1 MRTGLASLALVAAC
15 RGPEDPGRT
24 PGTDAGA
31 WIDPAPALLEDLDPD
46 PMVFEADLV
55 ASPETWA
62 YAPGATVAGLAYGGQ
77 VPGPL
82 IRVPLGARVIVHF
95 RSELPDGFDTTI
107 HWHGIE
113 ANNAADGTPVTQRG
127 VMPGESF
134 DYDFVVTRPGLY
146 WYHPHARGAQGVF
159 DGLYAPLI
167 VDDPGEAELVD
178 LGVLP
183 SDERVLVLSDITDL
197 QGAPI
202 SVEVD
207 NAMEI
212 MNGTEGRH
220 LLVNGREDPV
230 FQVTAGGA
238 VRLRVVNTSITRFW
252 RLSVPGHPLYRVG
265 GEGGLLDA
273 VRVEGGA
280 VEGRVTSLADGA
292 DLGTAE
298 VDLGF
303 ARGEIVLAP
312 AERADLVLVA
322 DGAPGDELELR
333 WEDYARG
340 RHGMWMEGDEMVMDD
355 APDDGRRPGEPVAT
369 FRLVEGSGERW
380 RLGEGDPVL
389 GALGRAV
396 GRIDEAGALDWTGD
410 GAMVLSEVM
419 DMFEDDRGVWQM
431 TTELFLDGVSWH
443 PDHRSGPTQAEAPT
457 ARRARVGD
465 TITWEVRNDS
475 GMAHPLHL
483 HGFSYQELS
492 FSRRD
497 EEAGTLTTWDAG
509 RDEFE
514 DTTLL
519 PGDTSLLLRFR
530 VEDVVGDGGAVGR
543 WMRHCHILQHGENGM
558 ASELVV
564 EPGADR

>member
-1 MRTGLASLALVAAC
+1 MPRIGLVSVALLAAC
-15 RGPEDPGRT
+15 RGPDQPGRT
-24 PGTDAGA
+24 PDGTDP
-31 WIDPAPALLEDLDPD
+31 DPWLDPEPALLEDLDPD

-55 ASPETWA
+55 AAPRTWTYAPEATVDGFA
-62 YAPGATVAGLAYGGQ
+62 YAGE

-82 IRVPLGARVIVHF
+82 IRVPVGARVIVHF

-113 ANNAADGTPVTQRG
+113 ANNDADGTPVTQMG
-127 VMPGESF
+127 IMPGETF

-146 WYHPHARGAQGVF
+146 WYHPHHRGAQGVF
-159 DGLYAPLI
+159 DGLYAPLL
-167 VDDPGEAELVD
+167 VEDPDELD
-178 LGVLP
+178 LVERGILP
-183 SDERVLVLSDITDL
+183 ADERVLVLSDVSDL

-212 MNGTEGRH
+212 MNGTEGKH

-230 FQVTAGGA
+230 FEVAAGSA

-252 RLSVPGHPLYRVG
+252 RLSVPGRTLYRVG
-265 GEGGLLDA
+265 GEGGLLDS
-273 VRVEGGA
+273 VRVEGGT

-292 DLGTAE
+292 DLGTTDVE
-298 VDLGF
+298 LGF

-312 AERADLVLVA
+312 AERADLVLVT

-340 RHGMWMEGDEMVMDD
+340 RHGMWMEDDVMVMDD
-355 APDDGRRPGEPVAT
+355 APDDGLRPGEAVAT
-369 FRLVEGSGERW
+369 FRLTDEPGEPW
-380 RLGEGDPVL
+380 DLAEGDPIL
-389 GALGRAV
+389 GAVGRSV
-396 GRIDEAGALDWTGD
+396 GRIDEAGALDWSGD
-410 GAMVLSEVM
+410 GAMVLSEFM
-419 DMFEDDRGVWQM
+419 DMFEDDEGVWQM
-431 TTELFLDGVSWH
+431 TTELYFDGVSWH
-443 PDHRSGPTQAEAPT
+443 PDHMAGAMQPEAPT

-465 TITWEVRNDS
+465 TITWEVRNES

-492 FSRRD
+492 FSRTD
-497 EEAGTLTTWDAG
+497 EDAGTLTTWDAG

-519 PGDTSLLLRFR
+519 PGETTLMLRFR
-530 VEDVVGDGGAVGR
+530 IEDVVGDGGAAGR

-564 EPGADR
+564 DP